1 MVSVSCLDCTITAQN
16 GFWPGMRFAQLW
28 KRDFRILRYAAPNAA
43 ESADQGVYTQ
53 AFQGYTPLSLWGIH
67 PLAYG
72 VYTLGLRGCTLF
84 GTGGVHPLAQGVYTF
99 HPLNSTS
106 KQHSSSFCSI
116 VGRPEARRCPKISF
130 RRKPYLHK
138 NAAIRQILT
147 PQAENTLVFAP
158 FSLGSA
164 KMPRSVR
171 PGCISGASPKPR
183 PLFCQSRRICR
194 AARQRAFYNCDN

>member
-1 MVSVSCLDCTITAQN
+1 M
-16 GFWPGMRFAQLW
+16 PGLHDNCAKWILAGNAFCAVMEARFSHPPICRA
-28 KRDFRILRYAAPNAA
+28 KCR
-43 ESADQGVYTQ
+43 
-53 AFQGYTPLSLWGIH
+53 GI
-67 PLAYG
+67 
-72 VYTLGLRGCTLF
+72 RRS
-84 GTGGVHPLAQGVYTF
+84 GGVHSLAQGVYTF

-147 PQAENTLVFAP
+147 PQAENTPIFAP